1 MKKFIDFD
9 ENGDG
14 VLTLEEFKE
23 LMKSLEGVPS
33 NQMSGERVL
42 TLFKE
47 ALELSNQIM
56 DEGPSDKI
64 SPECFVQT
72 IVKNKI
78 GGYGNEFLDFE
89 FLQ

>member
-33 NQMSGERVL
+33 NQMGGDRVL
-42 TLFKE
+42 
-47 ALELSNQIM
+47 
-56 DEGPSDKI
+56 
-64 SPECFVQT
+64 
-72 IVKNKI
+72 
-78 GGYGNEFLDFE
+78 
-89 FLQ
+89 